1 MAITWILVAN
11 ASLAK
16 LYANLGPNK
25 GLTLVKELIHPES
38 RQKNSELVTDR
49 SGHQA
54 TAGNGAGG
62 GQGSKLPQTAP
73 KTHEAKLF
81 AQEIAQELYLG
92 RAKNAFGRAIVFAP
106 PAFMGMLNA
115 VLDNPTAQLITDR
128 FEKDYTKE
136 SEPVLRERLASCLF
150 L

>member
-38 RQKNSELVTDR
+38 RQKNGDLVSDR
-49 SGHQA
+49 
-54 TAGNGAGG
+54 AGANGSNGTGG
-62 GQGSKLPQTAP
+62 GSMQPQTLP
-73 KTHEAKLF
+73 KQHEAKVF
-81 AQEIAQELYLG
+81 AQELAQTLYQG
-92 RAKNAFGRAIVFAP
+92 RTSNAFRRAILVAP
-106 PAFMGMLNA
+106 PAFMGLLNA
-115 VLDNPTAQLITDR
+115 VLDGPTAQMVTDR
-128 FEKDYTKE
+128 FEKDYTKTPQDE
-136 SEPVLRERLASCLF
+136 LGQHLGSTIF

>member
-38 RQKNSELVTDR
+38 RQKNSDLVTDR
-49 SGHQA
+49 AGAMASV
-54 TAGNGAGG
+54 GNGS
-62 GQGSKLPQTAP
+62 GSRQAQTLP
-73 KTHEAKLF
+73 KTHEAKVF
-81 AQEIAQELYLG
+81 AQEIAQELYHG
-92 RAKNAFGRAIVFAP
+92 RATNAFGRAIVFAP
-106 PAFMGMLNA
+106 PAFMGMLNS

-136 SEPVLRERLASCLF
+136 PEPVLRERLASCLF
-150 L
+150 V

>member
-25 GLTLVKELIHPES
+25 GLTLVKEMIHPES

-49 SGHQA
+49 AGSMA
-54 TAGNGAGG
+54 SAGNGL
-62 GQGSKLPQTAP
+62 GSKQPQTQP
-73 KTHEAKLF
+73 KTHEAKVF
-81 AQEIAQELYLG
+81 AQELAHELYRG

-115 VLDNPTAQLITDR
+115 VMDTPTAQLITDR
-128 FEKDYTKE
+128 FEKDYTKT
-136 SEPVLRERLASCLF
+136 SEPKLKEHLGSCIF

>member
-38 RQKNSELVTDR
+38 RQKNGELVSDS
-49 SGHQA
+49 SGA
-54 TAGNGAGG
+54 MGAVGSGG
-62 GQGSKLPQTAP
+62 GSLQPQTLP
-73 KTHEAKLF
+73 KQHEAKVF
-81 AQEIAQELYLG
+81 AQEIAQALYQG
-92 RAKNAFGRAIVFAP
+92 RTSNAFKRAILVAP
-106 PAFMGMLNA
+106 PAFMGLLNA
-115 VLDNPTAQLITDR
+115 VIDGPTAQLITDR
-128 FEKDYTKE
+128 FEKDYTKTPE
-136 SEPVLRERLASCLF
+136 NELGDRLGSTIF

>member
-38 RQKNSELVTDR
+38 RQKNGELVSDR
-49 SGHQA
+49 SDA
-54 TAGNGAGG
+54 MGAVGSGG
-62 GQGSKLPQTAP
+62 GSMQPQTLP
-73 KTHEAKLF
+73 KQHEAKVF
-81 AQEIAQELYLG
+81 AQEIAQALYQG
-92 RAKNAFGRAIVFAP
+92 RTSNAFKRAILVAP
-106 PAFMGMLNA
+106 PAFMGLLNA
-115 VLDNPTAQLITDR
+115 VIDGPTAQLITDR
-128 FEKDYTKE
+128 FEKDYTKTPE
-136 SEPVLRERLASCLF
+136 NELGDRLGSTIF

>member
-49 SGHQA
+49 SGSMA
-54 TAGNGAGG
+54 SVGN
-62 GQGSKLPQTAP
+62 GQGSKLPQTVP
-73 KTHEAKLF
+73 KTHEAKVF
-81 AQEIAQELYLG
+81 AQEIAQELYRG
-92 RAKNAFGRAIVFAP
+92 RAKNEFARAIVFAP

-115 VLDNPTAQLITDR
+115 VLDSPTAQLITDR

-136 SEPVLRERLASCLF
+136 PEPMLRERLGSCLY

>member
-25 GLTLVKELIHPES
+25 GLTLVKEMIHPES

-49 SGHQA
+49 AGSMA
-54 TAGNGAGG
+54 SAGNGL
-62 GQGSKLPQTAP
+62 GSKQSQTEP
-73 KTHEAKLF
+73 KTHQAKVF
-81 AQEIAQELYLG
+81 AQELAQELYRG

-106 PAFMGMLNA
+106 PAFMGMLNS
-115 VLDNPTAQLITDR
+115 VLDSPTAQLITDR
-128 FEKDYTKE
+128 FEKDYTKT
-136 SEPVLRERLASCLF
+136 SEPKLKEHLGSCLF

>member
-38 RQKNSELVTDR
+38 RQKNGELVSDR
-49 SGHQA
+49 SGA
-54 TAGNGAGG
+54 MGAVGSGG
-62 GQGSKLPQTAP
+62 GSMQPQTLP
-73 KTHEAKLF
+73 KQHEAKVF
-81 AQEIAQELYLG
+81 AQEIAQALYQG
-92 RAKNAFGRAIVFAP
+92 RTSNAFKRAILVAP
-106 PAFMGMLNA
+106 PAFMGLLNA
-115 VLDNPTAQLITDR
+115 VIDGPTAQLITDR
-128 FEKDYTKE
+128 FEKDYTKTPE
-136 SEPVLRERLASCLF
+136 TELGERLGSTIF

>member
-38 RQKNSELVTDR
+38 RQKNAQLVTDR
-49 SGHQA
+49 
-54 TAGNGAGG
+54 AGNMAGSG
-62 GQGSKLPQTAP
+62 NGQGSRQPQTIP
-73 KTHEAKLF
+73 KDHEAKVF
-81 AQEIAQELYLG
+81 AQEIAQELYRG
-92 RAKNAFGRAIVFAP
+92 RAKNAFGRAILMAP
-106 PAFMGMLNA
+106 PGFMGMLNA
-115 VLDNPTAQLITDR
+115 ELDNPTAQLITDR
-128 FEKDYTKE
+128 FDKDYTKTP
-136 SEPVLRERLASCLF
+136 EPQLREHLATCLY

>member
-38 RQKNSELVTDR
+38 RQKNGELVSDR
-49 SGHQA
+49 SGA
-54 TAGNGAGG
+54 MGAVGSGG
-62 GQGSKLPQTAP
+62 GSMQPQTLP
-73 KTHEAKLF
+73 KQHEAKVF
-81 AQEIAQELYLG
+81 AQEIAQALYQG
-92 RAKNAFGRAIVFAP
+92 RTSNAFKRAILVAP
-106 PAFMGMLNA
+106 PAFMGLLNA
-115 VLDNPTAQLITDR
+115 VIDGPTAQLITDR
-128 FEKDYTKE
+128 FEKDYTKTPE
-136 SEPVLRERLASCLF
+136 NELGERLGTTIF